1 MKRHLQQELRQSRPF
16 ATLEEEVHLE
26 LQRTAQVAAR
36 WIAVALKPWG
46 LSEAQFNV
54 LRILRGA
61 GPEGLPSAR
70 IGERMVRH
78 DPDLTRLLDRL
89 EKGGLVAKGRD
100 PRDRRIVSARI
111 TGAGMRVV
119 ARASK
124 AVRTAV
130 AAALGPLG
138 PHRLQMLADLLE
150 AARGG
155 VSPDGPPE
163 PALSPSWRA
172 AHKAVRRPHR

>member
-1 MKRHLQQELRQSRPF
+1 MTRHLQEELRQSRPF

-26 LQRTAQVAAR
+26 IQRTAQVAAR
-36 WIAVALKPWG
+36 WIAVALKPLG

-89 EKGGLVAKGRD
+89 EKGGLVEKVRD
-100 PRDRRIVSARI
+100 TRDRRVVIARI
-111 TGAGMRVV
+111 TRAGLRAVAGASEA
-119 ARASK
+119 ARA
-124 AVRTAV
+124 AVG
-130 AAALGPLG
+130 AALGPLG
-138 PHRLQMLADLLE
+138 PRRLQTLADLLE

-155 VSPDGPPE
+155 VSPDGPPD
-163 PALSPSWRA
+163 SPSAPSSRA
-172 AHKAVRRPHR
+172 ARKAVRRPHR